1 MCTLPLLAGENV
13 GHHIIHLGHTLRR
26 STPCPASCAP
36 RWPRGHPRRTCPCPA
51 KAEREQQVP
60 RCRRPC
66 PTATGAGSRFRRRR
80 CPSTVQR
87 PSPTSP
93 VVRRGRDSGE
103 ETRAEHLRRCQAG
116 WRAASPDS
124 RLAMSKPAAAT
135 SSSAPRL
142 GRMQQPNQRE
152 RGRASMSPCS
162 SGRAEPVLCPL
173 GSTRGA
179 THARAHADVRSLGAA
194 QRAGGRLP
202 GHVPTLAC

>member
-1 MCTLPLLAGENV
+1 MPPATRRRWRTRRPADTNDA
-13 GHHIIHLGHTLRR
+13 HHIIHLGHTLRR

-36 RWPRGHPRRTCPCPA
+36 RWPRGHPRRTRPCPA

-142 GRMQQPNQRE
+142 VRSY
-152 RGRASMSPCS
+152 AA
-162 SGRAEPVLCPL
+162 AEP
-173 GSTRGA
+173 TR
-179 THARAHADVRSLGAA
+179 ARAREHVALLLRTRRTGLLATRFNARSDP
-194 QRAGGRLP
+194 RARS
-202 GHVPTLAC
+202 CR